1 MPTSKNTARK
11 CAAGGS
17 SDNSC
22 GVEPLRAVIYAR
34 YSSSGQREESI
45 EGQLRDCYEFAKKH
59 GIIVIGEYIDK
70 AMTGRVDRRPDFQRM
85 MKDSEKGRFNCVLLW
100 KMDRFAR
107 NRYDSAMYKYKLK
120 KNGIRIFYAKETI
133 PDGPEGIILESVME
147 GYAEYYSENLAQNVK
162 RGNYDSAL
170 ELKTLGKTCLG
181 LKTGPD
187 GRYMIDQAEAVIVR
201 RIFEEYAEGERAK
214 DIYGRLNSEGYRT
227 SRGGKFNKNSLRRI
241 LSNKKY
247 IGVYEYEDIYV
258 ENGIP
263 AIITDRDLFERVQK
277 MLKINH
283 DAPARGKAQNFLLT
297 TKLFCGLCGSPMI
310 GDGGTSHT
318 GKAYAYYS
326 CTKRKRGRSCK
337 KESVPKDWIEDL
349 VVGEL
354 VKIVHNDELIEQIAD
369 RVMEYQKREK
379 DQSGLHALEIRQKEN
394 EKAISNMLAA
404 IEAGI
409 ITPSTKTRLMELE
422 ADRADIEKGI
432 AHELLAEPEFERDQ
446 IIYFLER
453 FRSGD
458 ISDEA
463 YRIMLVDTFLN
474 SVYLYDDD
482 HLVLVMNY
490 SGENCKVDL
499 KLVEGAVSGDGC
511 KGSAF
516 APSSALK
523 TPCENHRGFFCAGRD
538 LESGFKVSAPLR
550 SVHYHRPPDDVHPV
564 IRT

>member
-1 MPTSKNTARK
+1 
-11 CAAGGS
+11 
-17 SDNSC
+17 
-22 GVEPLRAVIYAR
+22 
-34 YSSSGQREESI
+34 
-45 EGQLRDCYEFAKKH
+45 
-59 GIIVIGEYIDK
+59 
-70 AMTGRVDRRPDFQRM
+70 
-85 MKDSEKGRFNCVLLW
+85 
-100 KMDRFAR
+100 
-107 NRYDSAMYKYKLK
+107 
-120 KNGIRIFYAKETI
+120 
-133 PDGPEGIILESVME
+133 
-147 GYAEYYSENLAQNVK
+147 
-162 RGNYDSAL
+162 
-170 ELKTLGKTCLG
+170 
-181 LKTGPD
+181 
-187 GRYMIDQAEAVIVR
+187 
-201 RIFEEYAEGERAK
+201 
-214 DIYGRLNSEGYRT
+214 
-227 SRGGKFNKNSLRRI
+227 
-241 LSNKKY
+241 
-247 IGVYEYEDIYV
+247 
-258 ENGIP
+258 
-263 AIITDRDLFERVQK
+263 

-458 ISDEA
+458 IKDEA

-499 KLVEGAVSGDGC
+499 KLVEGAVNGDGC

-516 APSSALK
+516 APSSALYK
-523 TPCENHRGFFCAGRD
+523 
-538 LESGFKVSAPLR
+538 
-550 SVHYHRPPDDVHPV
+550 PV
-564 IRT
+564 REFL